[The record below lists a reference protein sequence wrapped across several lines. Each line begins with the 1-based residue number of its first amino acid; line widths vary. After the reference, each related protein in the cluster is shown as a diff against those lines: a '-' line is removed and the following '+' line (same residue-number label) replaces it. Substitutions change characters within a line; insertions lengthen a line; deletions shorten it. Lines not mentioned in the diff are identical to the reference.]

1 MQARRAAREL
11 ALILFSQFDK
21 KIAQYNQAEFEDI
34 ILKSVRTL
42 TNNAI
47 DELKVSVGAINAMKE
62 YVDTYE
68 AESPVNLSRPLQSNN
83 IPVALPMT
91 SDLSGRLDELL
102 NICEKVVLALEIAEM
117 TALEHTGD
125 VKNYVIEIA
134 NTFKEHASE
143 IDGLIQKFAHGWDID
158 RLVKI
163 DKDILRIA
171 IAELMYIESAPVKV
185 VVDEALELAKKYSK
199 EKNPNLGY
207 FTKQMMVPEFGEAA
221 FKMKK
226 GEVSEKPINSSFGY
240 HIIAVDDVRD
250 TKPLTEE
257 QAAPQIRAR
266 MAQELLPSIVGDI
279 MSKAKIEAYQ
289 LDGKPMPTTAEAA
302 DK

>member
-21 KIAQYNQAEFEDI
+21 KITQYNQAEFEDI

-42 TNNAI
+42 TNNAL

-102 NICEKVVLALEIAEM
+102 NICEKTVLALEIAEM
-117 TALEHTGD
+117 TALEYTGD

-134 NTFKEHASE
+134 NTFKEHSAE
-143 IDGLIQKFAHGWDID
+143 VDGLISKFARGWDID

-171 IAELMYIESAPVKV
+171 ICELMYIESAPVKV
-185 VVDEALELAKKYSK
+185 VVDEALELAKKYS
-199 EKNPNLGY
+199 
-207 FTKQMMVPEFGEAA
+207 TDD
-221 FKMKK
+221 
-226 GEVSEKPINSSFGY
+226 SSSFING
-240 HIIAVDDVRD
+240 I
-250 TKPLTEE
+250 L
-257 QAAPQIRAR
+257 
-266 MAQELLPSIVGDI
+266 
-279 MSKAKIEAYQ
+279 
-289 LDGKPMPTTAEAA
+289 GKVIDE
-302 DK
+302 KKRNNN